1 MVSLPESATGSL
13 MKLSDKECAWQQRPT
28 QRRVYGAPDP
38 LTAPDAEG
46 PQAALSIDHFDSEDN
61 MAIGE
66 ICNREVVIVTPQ
78 ASVTEAA
85 RLMRQYHVGDLVV
98 VDAPVGLRRP
108 VGIVTD
114 RDIVLEVVAMEVA
127 PETLCVG
134 DIMTAEVATVRE
146 TEGVFETIRYMR
158 DKGIRRL
165 PVVDRDGWLQGIVTL
180 DDLLLLLAEEMGEMA
195 KLVAREMSRE
205 QFARK

>member
-1 MVSLPESATGSL
+1 
-13 MKLSDKECAWQQRPT
+13 
-28 QRRVYGAPDP
+28 
-38 LTAPDAEG
+38 
-46 PQAALSIDHFDSEDN
+46 

-66 ICNREVVIVTPQ
+66 ICNREVVIVTRETP
-78 ASVTEAA
+78 VIEAA

-98 VDAPVGLRRP
+98 VNEPSGLRRP

-114 RDIVLEVVAMEVA
+114 RDIVIEVVAMEVA
-127 PETLCVG
+127 PEALRVG
-134 DIMTAEVATVRE
+134 DIMSAELATVRE

-195 KLVAREMSRE
+195 KLITRELGRE
-205 QFARK
+205 QLTRK

>member
-1 MVSLPESATGSL
+1 
-13 MKLSDKECAWQQRPT
+13 
-28 QRRVYGAPDP
+28 
-38 LTAPDAEG
+38 
-46 PQAALSIDHFDSEDN
+46 

-66 ICNREVVIVTPQ
+66 ICNREVVIVSREAP
-78 ASVTEAA
+78 VIEAA

-98 VDAPVGLRRP
+98 VDEPSGRRRP

-114 RDIVLEVVAMEVA
+114 RDIVIEVVAMEVA
-127 PETLCVG
+127 PETLSVG
-134 DIMTAEVATVRE
+134 DIMSAELATVRE

-180 DDLLLLLAEEMGEMA
+180 DDLLILLAEEMGEMA
-195 KLVAREMSRE
+195 RLIGREMDRE
-205 QFARK
+205 QVTRV

>member
-1 MVSLPESATGSL
+1 
-13 MKLSDKECAWQQRPT
+13 
-28 QRRVYGAPDP
+28 
-38 LTAPDAEG
+38 
-46 PQAALSIDHFDSEDN
+46 

-66 ICNREVVIVTPQ
+66 ICNREVVIVEREAP
-78 ASVTEAA
+78 VIEAA

-98 VDAPVGLRRP
+98 VDAPSGLRRP

-114 RDIVLEVVAMEVA
+114 RDIVIEVVAMQVA
-127 PETLCVG
+127 PETLRVG
-134 DIMTAEVATVRE
+134 DIMSAELATVRE

-180 DDLLLLLAEEMGEMA
+180 DDLLILLAEEMGEMA
-195 KLVAREMSRE
+195 RLIGREMDRE
-205 QFARK
+205 QASRK

>member
-1 MVSLPESATGSL
+1 
-13 MKLSDKECAWQQRPT
+13 
-28 QRRVYGAPDP
+28 
-38 LTAPDAEG
+38 
-46 PQAALSIDHFDSEDN
+46 

-66 ICNREVVIVTPQ
+66 ICNREVVIVTREAPV
-78 ASVTEAA
+78 SEAA

-98 VDAPVGLRRP
+98 VDELSGRRRP

-114 RDIVLEVVAMEVA
+114 RDIVIEVVAMEVA
-127 PETLCVG
+127 PESLRVG
-134 DIMTAEVATVRE
+134 DIMSAELATVRE

-180 DDLLLLLAEEMGEMA
+180 DDLLILLAEEMGEMA
-195 KLVAREMSRE
+195 QLIVREMRRE
-205 QFARK
+205 QASRK

>member
-1 MVSLPESATGSL
+1 
-13 MKLSDKECAWQQRPT
+13 
-28 QRRVYGAPDP
+28 
-38 LTAPDAEG
+38 
-46 PQAALSIDHFDSEDN
+46 

-66 ICNREVVIVTPQ
+66 ICNREVVIVTRETP
-78 ASVTEAA
+78 VIEAA

-98 VDAPVGLRRP
+98 VNEPSGLRRP

-114 RDIVLEVVAMEVA
+114 RDIVIEVVAMEVA
-127 PETLCVG
+127 PETLRVG
-134 DIMTAEVATVRE
+134 DIMSAELATVRE

-180 DDLLLLLAEEMGEMA
+180 DDLLVLLAEEMGEMA
-195 KLVAREMSRE
+195 RLIGRELKRE
-205 QFARK
+205 QTTRK

>member
-1 MVSLPESATGSL
+1 
-13 MKLSDKECAWQQRPT
+13 
-28 QRRVYGAPDP
+28 
-38 LTAPDAEG
+38 
-46 PQAALSIDHFDSEDN
+46 

-66 ICNREVVIVTPQ
+66 ICNREVVIVAREAP
-78 ASVTEAA
+78 VIEAA

-98 VDAPVGLRRP
+98 VDEPSGLRRP

-114 RDIVLEVVAMEVA
+114 RDIVIEVVAMEVA
-127 PETLCVG
+127 PETLSVG
-134 DIMTAEVATVRE
+134 DIMCAELATVRE

-180 DDLLLLLAEEMGEMA
+180 DDLLILLAEEMGEMA
-195 KLVAREMSRE
+195 QLIGREMDRE
-205 QFARK
+205 QATRK

>member
-1 MVSLPESATGSL
+1 
-13 MKLSDKECAWQQRPT
+13 
-28 QRRVYGAPDP
+28 
-38 LTAPDAEG
+38 
-46 PQAALSIDHFDSEDN
+46 

-66 ICNREVVIVTPQ
+66 ICNREVVIVAREAP
-78 ASVTEAA
+78 VPEAA

-98 VDAPVGLRRP
+98 VDELAGPRRP

-114 RDIVLEVVAMEVA
+114 RDIVVEVVAMQVA
-127 PETLCVG
+127 PETLRVG
-134 DIMTAEVATVRE
+134 DIMSAELATVRE

-180 DDLLLLLAEEMGEMA
+180 DDLLLLLAEEMGELA
-195 KLVAREMSRE
+195 RLIGREMDRE
-205 QFARK
+205 QATRK